1 MAIYWHP
8 LLAQFLRE
16 DYGGRLDVRDSVKLG
31 EMPLE
36 LDILL
41 SPRVPVISL
50 PYPFNYLGQTTIAE
64 LKGPSD
70 TATWEDL
77 AQLEGYACL
86 YQRRDKKVRD
96 RSQITLWLIASKYSS
111 TFNQPPENYIDNLT
125 KIGDGVSGGE
135 IARFPIYLIDLGLLP
150 ITLHTIPL
158 LIVYKGDPEREREI
172 AAFFVKH
179 YQQLRKYT
187 YFFWRLH
194 YKPLREVLG
203 EMDLSDLRELDLDW
217 PAIADLFEFLVE
229 KQIIGVDK
237 LVEKVGT
244 EKVIQAI
251 GVDKLV
257 EKAGTEKVIQTIGR
271 EKFFATLFPNL
282 TKEQMQEFIEQYGDG
297 RKESNSE

>member
-16 DYGGRLDVRDSVKLG
+16 DYGDRLDVRDSVKLG

-41 SPRVPVISL
+41 TPHVPVASL

-70 TATWEDL
+70 TAIWADL

-125 KIGDGVSGGE
+125 KMGDGVSGGE

-172 AAFFVKH
+172 AAFFVEH
-179 YQQLRKYT
+179 HRQLGRYA
-187 YFFWRLH
+187 YFFSTYH
-194 YKPLREVLG
+194 STPLEEVLKD
-203 EMDLSDLRELDLDW
+203 MDLSDLQKLDIDW
-217 PAIADLFEFLVE
+217 PAVGSLVEFLVE

-237 LVEKVGT
+237 LVEQVGVDKLVEQVGA

-251 GVDKLV
+251 GREKMIAMLFPDLTNEQRQKLI
-257 EKAGTEKVIQTIGR
+257 EQSGDGEKVSI
-271 EKFFATLFPNL
+271 
-282 TKEQMQEFIEQYGDG
+282 
-297 RKESNSE
+297 SE